1 MKAIQSEKKRLVRK
15 KLKGMTLI
23 ECIIA
28 LLVFTLMGAMMA
40 VICSTVTSLML
51 NTNHLNNKTNAE
63 APAAAVQDVTALNGL
78 VDGSGNPIEVETTP
92 EVVRVTSGSFV
103 RDIDATKYNTQG
115 LAESSMQNCDTN
127 MQGDLEFFVLN

>member
-1 MKAIQSEKKRLVRK
+1 MKAIHFKKPLTRK

-51 NTNHLNNKTNAE
+51 NTNHMHNKTNAE

-78 VDGSGNPIEVETTP
+78 TDGSGNPIEVETQITDI
-92 EVVRVTSGSFV
+92 RVTSGSFN
-103 RDIDATKYNTQG
+103 RDVSATRYSTQG
-115 LAESSMQNCDTN
+115 LAQASSQNCDTN
-127 MQGDLEFFVLN
+127 MSGDLEFYVLN

>member
-1 MKAIQSEKKRLVRK
+1 MKAVRFKKPTLARK

-51 NTNHLNNKTNAE
+51 NTNHMNNKTNAE
-63 APAAAVQDVTALNGL
+63 SPAAAVQDVTALHGL
-78 VDGSGNPIEVETTP
+78 TDAAGNPIEVETQPT
-92 EVVRVTSGSFV
+92 VIRVTSGSFNTNV
-103 RDIDATKYNTQG
+103 NADRYSTQG
-115 LAESSMQNCDTN
+115 LAEASSQNCDTN
-127 MQGDLEFFVLN
+127 MNGDLQFYVIH

>member
-1 MKAIQSEKKRLVRK
+1 MKAIQSEKKRLIRK

-63 APAAAVQDVTALNGL
+63 APAAAVQDVAALNGL
-78 VDGSGNPIEVETTP
+78 VDGSGNPIEVETTS

-103 RDIDATKYNTQG
+103 RNIDATKYNTQG

-127 MQGDLEFFVLN
+127 MQGDLEFFVLH